1 MIVRLK
7 MILNEITNIS
17 ENMSLGKNNPK
28 KIAGKIF
35 VISTAIFQKFL
46 SEVCDFIKNYP
57 FFKLQWELKNI

>member
-35 VISTAIFQKFL
+35 VISTAIF
-46 SEVCDFIKNYP
+46 
-57 FFKLQWELKNI
+57 

>member
-46 SEVCDFIKNYP
+46 EVCDFIKNYP
-57 FFKLQWELKNI
+57 FFKLQ